1 MLSLFCK
8 VFACENFK
16 TWHPIK
22 FSHAKTWAHI
32 DAKTNI
38 YIIFLV
44 KYRFDSTILVGSFV
58 CVAAQQNAWISLSPA
73 FWVRGFFFY
82 IGY

>member
-1 MLSLFCK
+1 MLSLFFAK

-16 TWHPIK
+16 TWYPLK

-44 KYRFDSTILVGSFV
+44 KYRLDYPHWKFCMRCRATKRLD
-58 CVAAQQNAWISLSPA
+58 
-73 FWVRGFFFY
+73 
-82 IGY
+82 